1 MTMDI
6 KMLKAISDGA
16 QVMAAQAEEMAVFA
30 AGMAEGAKQMA
41 ESMRAVVEDCARQI
55 AEKRAAGIGEKEAL
69 SEAFDGIKAKASDTV
84 ASETSARSQNCPSGA
99 FQPTAPATGAP
110 NGETPTAAN
119 VAANT
124 SKAETENEPAL
135 DLVTLRAFVASRS
148 SPENRAK
155 IKAIL
160 RKYGAEKLT
169 ELNVAAYA
177 AVKAEVA
184 RL

>member
-1 MTMDI
+1 MDI

-55 AEKRAAGIGEKEAL
+55 RERRAAGVTEEAAMN
-69 SEAFDGIKAKASDTV
+69 EAFESIKPNAS
-84 ASETSARSQNCPSGA
+84 AQPQNCPSGA
-99 FQPTAPATGAP
+99 LQPTAPTTGAP
-110 NGETPTAAN
+110 EAESRPVTSGTAKANMCSPEDITLGTEADET
-119 VAANT
+119 
-124 SKAETENEPAL
+124 L

-184 RL
+184 QL

>member
-16 QVMAAQAEEMAVFA
+16 QIMAAQAEEMAVFA

-41 ESMRAVVEDCARQI
+41 ESMRAVVDDCAQQI
-55 AEKRAAGIGEKEAL
+55 RERRAAGVTEEAAL
-69 SEAFDGIKAKASDTV
+69 SEAFESIKPNAAAQPQT
-84 ASETSARSQNCPSGA
+84 CPSGA
-99 FQPTAPATGAP
+99 TEAGTPATGAP
-110 NGETPTAAN
+110 DGKTTTAAN
-119 VAANT
+119 VAAN
-124 SKAETENEPAL
+124 SGNEPTL
-135 DLVTLRAFVASRS
+135 DLVTLRAFVASKS
-148 SPENRAK
+148 SLENRAK

-169 ELNVAAYA
+169 ELSAGAYA

-184 RL
+184 GL

>member
-16 QVMAAQAEEMAVFA
+16 QIMAAQAEEMAVFA

-41 ESMRAVVEDCARQI
+41 ESMRAVVDDCAQQI
-55 AEKRAAGIGEKEAL
+55 RERRTAGVTEEAAL
-69 SEAFDGIKAKASDTV
+69 SEAFESIKPNAAAQPQT
-84 ASETSARSQNCPSGA
+84 CPSGVTEA
-99 FQPTAPATGAP
+99 ASSATGAS
-110 NGETPTAAN
+110 NAEKPTAAN
-119 VAANT
+119 VAAN
-124 SKAETENEPAL
+124 SGKAEPDKAEPQL
-135 DLVTLRAFVASRS
+135 DLVTLRAFVASKS

-169 ELNVAAYA
+169 ELSASAYA

-184 RL
+184 GL